1 MGGVLQL
8 FTIKASQILAPRRGL
23 VFCGIAAACIALAS
37 FHLPA
42 QSEAQASPG
51 IRCGR
56 NIWFNAT
63 FGDEKYYAL
72 LAQLP
77 DPTQRILIGFTN
89 VLTTPRASRFDQ
101 WGMINDPDC
110 KANPAGG
117 LDICD
122 DPQATGVV
130 GIRQTKAPN

>member
-1 MGGVLQL
+1 MRRVVQL
-8 FTIKASQILAPRRGL
+8 LKPKARQMAASRRCL
-23 VFCGIAAACIALAS
+23 VWCAIAAVCVAVAS

-42 QSEAQASPG
+42 QSEAQASPS

-77 DPTQRILIGFTN
+77 DPTGREEPWTQPYSR
-89 VLTTPRASRFDQ
+89 TTTS
-101 WGMINDPDC
+101 
-110 KANPAGG
+110 
-117 LDICD
+117 
-122 DPQATGVV
+122 
-130 GIRQTKAPN
+130 